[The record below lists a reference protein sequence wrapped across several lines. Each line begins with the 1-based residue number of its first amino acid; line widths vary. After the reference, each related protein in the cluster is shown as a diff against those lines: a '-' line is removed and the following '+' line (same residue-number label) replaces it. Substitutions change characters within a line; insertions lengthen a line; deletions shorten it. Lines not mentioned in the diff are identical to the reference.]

1 MHKYLN
7 LGKKLFPICR
17 SLTGIGTLKTLKIL
31 KSEMPRLQIKKIRSG
46 TKVFDWRVPD
56 EWNIS
61 DAYVLDKNKKKII
74 NFKTNN
80 LHIVNYSSPVNK
92 VMTKEQLLNKIYS
105 LPKLPDAIPYVTS
118 YYKKNWGFCE
128 NYKNVIKI
136 KKNYKKNDKFKV
148 VINSKFKSNGYLN
161 YGEIFIKGKTK
172 KEILISTYICHP
184 SMANNEISGPI
195 VTLAISKYF
204 LKLKSYYS
212 LRFIFVP
219 ETIGAISYIN
229 KNLNKMRENIVG
241 GYVLTCIGDNRNYSY
256 LSSKYDYS
264 LSDIVAYETFKKLKI
279 KFKKYSFLK
288 RGSDER
294 QYNSPGVNL
303 PIGSIM
309 RTKYG
314 EYPEYHTSLDNFN
327 VVNLKG
333 LTGGFKIV
341 REIIKN
347 FMYKKMSQN
356 FSKIRKKKR
365 NVPIASVKCE
375 PHLSKRNLYHSV
387 NFGQKNIFMKYL
399 DFIQFAD
406 GTNNLSEISKCIKIS
421 LSKTKK
427 IYSTLK
433 KNNLIKII

>member
-1 MHKYLN
+1 MLKYLN
-7 LGKKLFPICR
+7 LGKRLFPICR
-17 SLTGIGTLKTLKIL
+17 SLTGKGTLKTLKIL
-31 KSEMPRLQIKKIRSG
+31 KSVVPKLQIKKIKSG
-46 TKVFDWRVPD
+46 TKVFDWRVPN
-56 EWNIS
+56 EWNIA
-61 DAYVLDKNKKKII
+61 DAYILDKNKKKIVD
-74 NFKTNN
+74 FKKNN
-80 LHIVNYSSPVNK
+80 LHIVNYSAPVNK
-92 VMTKEQLLNKIYS
+92 IITRDKLLKKIYS
-105 LPKLPDAIPYVTS
+105 LPRLPHAIPYVTS

-128 NYKNVIKI
+128 NHYNKNQI
-136 KKNYKKNDKFKV
+136 KKVYKKNDKFKV
-148 VINSKFKSNGYLN
+148 VINSKFNIGGYLN
-161 YGEIFIKGKTK
+161 YGEIYIKGKTK

-184 SMANNEISGPI
+184 SMANNEISGPL
-195 VTLAISKYF
+195 VAVAVSKYF

-229 KNLNKMRENIVG
+229 KNLDKMKKNIIG

-256 LSSKYDYS
+256 LSSKYNNS
-264 LSDIVAYETFKKLKI
+264 ISDIVAYETFKKLKI

-333 LTGGFKIV
+333 LNGGFKITK
-341 REIIKN
+341 EIIKN
-347 FMYKKMSQN
+347 FMLKKISQN
-356 FSKIRKKKR
+356 FFKIRKKKK
-365 NVPIASVKCE
+365 NVPVASIKCE

-387 NFGQKNIFMKYL
+387 NFGQKNLFMKYL

-406 GTNNLSEISKCIKIS
+406 GTNNLSEISEYIKIP
-421 LSKTKK
+421 LGETKK
-427 IYSTLK
+427 IYNTLK

>member
-1 MHKYLN
+1 
-7 LGKKLFPICR
+7 
-17 SLTGIGTLKTLKIL
+17 
-31 KSEMPRLQIKKIRSG
+31 
-46 TKVFDWRVPD
+46 
-56 EWNIS
+56 
-61 DAYVLDKNKKKII
+61 
-74 NFKTNN
+74 
-80 LHIVNYSSPVNK
+80 
-92 VMTKEQLLNKIYS
+92 
-105 LPKLPDAIPYVTS
+105 
-118 YYKKNWGFCE
+118 
-128 NYKNVIKI
+128 
-136 KKNYKKNDKFKV
+136 
-148 VINSKFKSNGYLN
+148 
-161 YGEIFIKGKTK
+161 
-172 KEILISTYICHP
+172 
-184 SMANNEISGPI
+184 
-195 VTLAISKYF
+195 
-204 LKLKSYYS
+204 
-212 LRFIFVP
+212 
-219 ETIGAISYIN
+219 
-229 KNLNKMRENIVG
+229 MRANIVG

-256 LSSKYDYS
+256 LSSKYDNS

-314 EYPEYHTSLDNFN
+314 EYPEYHTSLDDFN

-347 FMYKKMSQN
+347 FMYKKLSQN

-365 NVPIASVKCE
+365 NVPIASIKCE

-387 NFGQKNIFMKYL
+387 NFGQKNLFMKYL

-406 GTNNLSEISKCIKIS
+406 GTNNLLEISRCIKIS